1 MDIMLMLRA
10 LRRNKL
16 GATLIALQIAL
27 TLAIVSNSL
36 FIITQYVQHMRT
48 PTGIDEANIFTFSN
62 AWVSDQADLTAQIE
76 ADLAAMRALPGVIDA
91 EASDTFPLS
100 GYGWGWGVRV
110 RPDQQYPTAGTN
122 RYYVDD
128 HALSAYGL
136 QLIAGRWFTPQ
147 EVRPTTL
154 NDSYAS
160 FPAVIVVTRELAK
173 QIFPTGGALGQI
185 VYFNPQNP
193 ARIVGIVERAQT
205 PYMGYRED
213 NSSFEPLQFV
223 DNQIFYIVRTRP
235 GQLAQVMRAAPQ
247 RLYGLTRQRVI
258 QDLRPFAAT
267 RRQAYLEEQ
276 VNTVLLAVVSALLLA
291 VTAFGV
297 IGLTLYWVAQR
308 RRQVGVRRALG
319 ARRIDILRY
328 FHTENLLIAGGGC
341 ILGIVLGLAANAWL
355 LFRVDGLT
363 RMSPGYICIGALL
376 VLALCQLA
384 VLWPALR
391 AASIPPAIATRGL

>member
-16 GATLIALQIAL
+16 GAALIALQIAL

-36 FIITQYVQHMRT
+36 FIITQYVRHMRT

-62 AWVSDQADLTAQIE
+62 AWVSDQADLAAQIE
-76 ADLAAMRALPGVIDA
+76 ADLAAMRTLPGVIDA
-91 EASDTFPLS
+91 EATDTFPLS

-173 QIFPTGGALGQI
+173 QIFPSGGALGQI
-185 VYFNPQNP
+185 VYCNPQNP

-247 RLYGLTRQRVI
+247 RLYELTRQRVI

-319 ARRIDILRY
+319 ARRIDILQY

-341 ILGIVLGLAANAWL
+341 IVGIVLGLAANAWL